1 VEQIV
6 AKLKAKAM
14 RQARQAQFGRKK
26 VARKATIQP
35 IKKAINSFKS
45 INILK
50 LLDILRQQPCLFSLP
65 LLWSLTF
72 NVL

>member
-1 VEQIV
+1 MWQ
-6 AKLKAKAM
+6 AGKAPFGWKKA
-14 RQARQAQFGRKK
+14 
-26 VARKATIQP
+26 VRKAAIQP

-50 LLDILRQQPCLFSLP
+50 LLDILRQQPCLFSL
-65 LLWSLTF
+65 LLLCSLTF